1 MIRHLFI
8 SACFLLCIQTLAY
21 GQCCSAGNPS
31 SFSFND
37 NNSLKAK
44 SLLISSSFKYGYSD
58 TYFKGNKPEDVG
70 FYAPANYSFMDMKVA
85 FGINNRFTLQAE
97 TGYFFMKQQKNPAPF
112 PADKGY
118 GLGDAAFNLRYR
130 FYKSIKHH
138 MELTAIAG
146 MRLPIGVFDQEKDGV
161 KLPIALQPSSG
172 SLVYFGGLSMAKSF
186 KESKLRFYG
195 SASAE
200 FPQLID
206 SKNFYYRYGNLYD
219 LSIAVAYPVHH
230 FFVPA
235 LQLQGEMRGHAT
247 REEGQVVDAT
257 GYKVITISPQIE
269 SDFLKDW
276 SILVYADLPVYRYF
290 NGIQLANSYKAGI
303 KLIKRFSF

>member
-8 SACFLLCIQTLAY
+8 SALLFICIQVGTY

-44 SLLISSSFKYGYSD
+44 SLLISSSFKYGFSD
-58 TYFKGNKPEDVG
+58 KYFKGSRPENVG
-70 FYAPANYSFMDMKVA
+70 FYAPANYSFLDLKIA
-85 FGINNRFTLQAE
+85 FGINNRITLQAE
-97 TGYFFMKQQKNPAPF
+97 TGYFLLKQQKNPDPY

-130 FYKSIKHH
+130 FYKSVKYQA
-138 MELTAIAG
+138 ELTAIAG
-146 MRLPIGVFDQEKDGV
+146 MRLPVGVFDQEIDGV
-161 KLPIALQPSSG
+161 KLPISLQPSSG
-172 SLVYFGGLSMAKSF
+172 SFVYFGGLSLAKSL
-186 KESKLRFYG
+186 KESKLRFFG
-195 SASAE
+195 SAFAE
-200 FPQLID
+200 FPQLIH
-206 SKNFYYRYGNLYD
+206 SKNFYYKYGNLYN
-219 LSIAVAYPVHH
+219 LSIAVAYPLHRL
-230 FFVPA
+230 FMPA
-235 LQLQGEMRGHAT
+235 LQLQGEMRGRAS
-247 REEGQVVDAT
+247 REQDQEVDAT

-276 SILVYADLPVYRYF
+276 SILIYADLPVYRYF

-303 KLIKRFSF
+303 KLAKRFSI